1 LVFSTSNAYMG
12 ASPQVMPEH
21 QTYENPLGVRYAS
34 REMLYNFSPEKKF
47 RTWRRLWVAL
57 AEAEQEL
64 GLPITEAQIAELR
77 AHQDDV
83 NYEVAEA
90 RERQVRHDVMA
101 HIYAYGLQCPN
112 AQGIIHLGATSAFVA
127 DNTELIQI
135 RDGLLMLRAKLLQLI
150 ADLADFAARHK
161 DLATLG
167 YTHFQPAQLTTV
179 GKRACLWLQD
189 LVMDYEALEH
199 CRQGLK
205 FRGVKGTTGTQ
216 ASFLELFA
224 GDHTKVKQLDAWLTA
239 RMGFR
244 ESFPITGQ
252 TYPRKLDS
260 LVLNGLSAIAQSA
273 HKFSSDVRL
282 LQSVG
287 EMEEPFEAE
296 QVGSSAMAYKRNP
309 MRCERMAGLARYV
322 MTSALNAPL
331 TAATQWFE
339 RTLDDSSNRRLVIP
353 EAFLATDAIL
363 RLHLNVVRG
372 LTVYPTVIARRV
384 QQELPFMGTEVLLM
398 AGVKAGGDR
407 QLLHERI
414 RVHAMAA
421 AQAVKEGGPN
431 DLIERLVEDPAFAA
445 VQGDLPALVAP
456 TRFIGRAPQQ
466 VEEYLTTAIYPLLRQ
481 TEHLE
486 PVDAEVH
493 V

>member
-1 LVFSTSNAYMG
+1 MQND
-12 ASPQVMPEH
+12 QI
-21 QTYENPLGVRYAS
+21 YENPLISRYAS

-47 RTWRRLWVAL
+47 RTWRRLWVVL
-57 AEAEQEL
+57 AEVEQEL
-64 GLPITEAQIAELR
+64 GLPISDVQLDELR

-83 NYEVAEA
+83 NYEVADA

-101 HIYAYGLQCPN
+101 HIYAYGLQCPT
-112 AQGIIHLGATSAFVA
+112 AKGIIHLGATSQYVN

-135 RDGLLMLRAKLLQLI
+135 RDGLQLLRAKLLGTI
-150 ADLADFAARHK
+150 ESLADFAWRYK

-189 LVMDYEALEH
+189 LVMDDEALEH
-199 CRQGLK
+199 CLAQLK
-205 FRGVKGTTGTQ
+205 FRGAKGTTGTQ
-216 ASFLELFA
+216 ASFLELFD
-224 GDHTKVKQLDAWLTA
+224 GNHEQVTQLDQRITE

-260 LVLNGLSAIAQSA
+260 LVLNVLSGIAQSA
-273 HKFSSDVRL
+273 HKFSSDIRL

-287 EMEEPFEAE
+287 ELEEPFETE

-309 MRCERMAGLARYV
+309 MRCERVAGLARYV
-322 MTSALNAPL
+322 MTMALNAPL

-339 RTLDDSSNRRLVIP
+339 RTLDDSANRRLVLP
-353 EAFLATDAIL
+353 ETFLASDAIL
-363 RLHLNVVRG
+363 RLYLNVVRG
-372 LTVYPTVIARRV
+372 LTVYPAVIAHRI
-384 QQELPFMGTEVLLM
+384 QQELPFMATETLLM
-398 AGVKAGGDR
+398 DGVKAGGDR
-407 QLLHERI
+407 QMLHERI
-414 RVHAMAA
+414 RMHAMAA
-421 AQAVKEGGPN
+421 AKGVKEGHAN
-431 DLIERLVEDPAFAA
+431 DLLERMAHDPAFATL
-445 VQGDLPALVAP
+445 QDRLSELLSPE
-456 TRFIGRAPQQ
+456 RFVGRAPQQ
-466 VEEYLTTAIYPLLRQ
+466 VEEYLATVVHPLLHQ
-481 TEHLE
+481 IEHLA

>member
-1 LVFSTSNAYMG
+1 MTDY
-12 ASPQVMPEH
+12 
-21 QTYENPLGVRYAS
+21 QTYENPLGPRYAS
-34 REMLYNFSPEKKF
+34 REMLYNFSAEKKF

-64 GLPITEAQIAELR
+64 GLPITTAQIEALR
-77 AHQDDV
+77 AYQDEV

-101 HIYAYGLQCPN
+101 HIYAYGEQCP
-112 AQGIIHLGATSAFVA
+112 AARGIIHLGATSAYVT
-127 DNTELIQI
+127 DNTDLLQI
-135 RDGLLMLRAKLLQLI
+135 RDGLHLIGAKLRQLI
-150 ADLADFAARHK
+150 ADLAEFAARHK
-161 DLATLG
+161 DLVTLG

-199 CRQGLK
+199 GCAGLR

-224 GDHTKVKQLDAWLTA
+224 GDHARVKRLDALVTE

-244 ESFPITGQ
+244 EAFAITGQ
-252 TYPRKLDS
+252 TYPRKQDS
-260 LVLNGLSAIAQSA
+260 QVMHILSEIAASA
-273 HKFSSDVRL
+273 HKFSSDLRL

-287 EMEEPFEAE
+287 EMEEPFETD

-309 MRCERMAGLARYV
+309 MRSERMAGLARYV
-322 MTSALNAPL
+322 MTTALNAPL
-331 TAATQWFE
+331 TEATQWFE
-339 RTLDDSSNRRLVIP
+339 RTLDDSSNRRLLLP
-353 EAFLATDAIL
+353 EAFLTTDAVL
-363 RLHLNVVRG
+363 RLYLNVVRG
-372 LTVYPTVIARRV
+372 LVVNPTVLARRV
-384 QQELPFMGTEVLLM
+384 EQELPFMATEALLM

-407 QLLHERI
+407 QRLHERI
-414 RVHAMAA
+414 RVHSMSA
-421 AQAVKEGGPN
+421 AQAVKAGQPN
-431 DLIERLVEDPAFAA
+431 DLMARVADDPAFAA
-445 VQGDLPALVAP
+445 VHDDLPTLLAP
-456 TRFIGRAPQQ
+456 MRFVGRAPQQ
-466 VEEYLTTAIYPLLRQ
+466 VDDYLTTTIYPLLQQR
-481 TEHLE
+481 EHLE

>member
-1 LVFSTSNAYMG
+1 MHDY
-12 ASPQVMPEH
+12 
-21 QTYENPLGVRYAS
+21 QTYENPLGTRYAS
-34 REMLYNFSPEKKF
+34 REMLYNFSAEKKF
-47 RTWRRLWVAL
+47 RTWRRLWVVL

-64 GLPITEAQIAELR
+64 GLHITEAQLAELR

-101 HIYAYGLQCPN
+101 HIYAYGQQCPK

-127 DNTELIQI
+127 DNTELIQM
-135 RDGLLMLRAKLLQLI
+135 RDGLLILRAKLLRLL
-150 ADLADFAARHK
+150 ADLADFAMRHK

-189 LVMDYEALEH
+189 LMMDYEALEH
-199 CRQGLK
+199 AQTGVK

-224 GDHTKVKQLDAWLTA
+224 GDHAKVNRLDQMVTE

-244 ESFPITGQ
+244 EAFPVTGQ

-260 LVLNGLSAIAQSA
+260 LVLNVLSGLAQSA
-273 HKFSSDVRL
+273 HKFSADIRL

-287 EMEEPFEAE
+287 ELEEPFEAD
-296 QVGSSAMAYKRNP
+296 QIGSSAMAYKRNP

-322 MTSALNAPL
+322 MTMALNAPL

-339 RTLDDSSNRRLVIP
+339 RTLDDSANRRLVIP
-353 EAFLATDAIL
+353 EAFLAADAIL
-363 RLHLNVVRG
+363 RLYLNVGRG
-372 LTVYPTVIARRV
+372 LTVYPAVIAQRV
-384 QQELPFMGTEVLLM
+384 QQELPFMATEALLM
-398 AGVKAGGDR
+398 AGVKGGGDR
-407 QLLHERI
+407 QILHERI
-414 RVHAMAA
+414 RQHAMAA
-421 AQAVKEGGPN
+421 AQAVKGGGTN
-431 DLIERLVEDPAFAA
+431 NLLERVAADPLFAG
-445 VQGDLPALVAP
+445 VHHELPALFAP
-456 TRFIGRAPQQ
+456 QRFVGRAPQQ
-466 VEEYLTTAIYPLLRQ
+466 VEAYVTAAVYPLLRHSEQ
-481 TEHLE
+481 AE
-486 PVDAEVH
+486 PVDVEVH

>member
-1 LVFSTSNAYMG
+1 MDA
-12 ASPQVMPEH
+12 H
-21 QTYENPLGVRYAS
+21 QTYENPLGSRYAS

-57 AEAEQEL
+57 AEAEREL
-64 GLPITEAQIAELR
+64 GLPISEAQLAELR

-83 NYEVAEA
+83 NYKVAEA

-101 HIYAYGLQCPN
+101 HIYAYGLQCPS
-112 AQGIIHLGATSAFVA
+112 ARGIIHLGATSAFVT
-127 DNTELIQI
+127 DNAELIQM
-135 RDGLLMLRAKLLQLI
+135 RDGLLILRAKLRRLI
-150 ADLADFAARHK
+150 ADLAEFAARHK

-199 CRQGLK
+199 LRATLK
-205 FRGVKGTTGTQ
+205 FRGVKGATGTQ

-224 GDHTKVKQLDAWLTA
+224 GDHAKVKRLDELVTQ
-239 RMGFR
+239 RMGFGAA
-244 ESFPITGQ
+244 FPITGQ
-252 TYPRKLDS
+252 TYPRKQDS
-260 LVLNGLSAIAQSA
+260 QVLHVLAGIAQSA
-273 HKFSSDVRL
+273 HKFSCDIRL
-282 LQSVG
+282 LQSLG
-287 EMEEPFEAE
+287 ELEEPFEAE

-309 MRCERMAGLARYV
+309 MRCERIAGLARYV
-322 MTSALNAPL
+322 MTMALNAPL

-363 RLHLNVVRG
+363 RLYLNVVRG
-372 LTVYPTVIARRV
+372 LVVYPAVIARRI
-384 QQELPFMGTEVLLM
+384 QQELPFMATEAVLM
-398 AGVKAGGDR
+398 AAVKAGGDR

-414 RVHAMAA
+414 RIHAMAA
-421 AQAVKEGGPN
+421 AQAVKEGGVN
-431 DLIERLVEDPAFAA
+431 DLLERLANDAAFAA
-445 VQGDLPALVAP
+445 VKEALPQLCAP
-456 TRFIGRAPQQ
+456 QRFVGRAPQQ
-466 VEEYLTTAIYPLLRQ
+466 VEEFLADIVQPLLSQ
-481 TEHLE
+481 SEPLE
-486 PVDAEVH
+486 AIDAEVT

>member
-1 LVFSTSNAYMG
+1 
-12 ASPQVMPEH
+12 MPDY
-21 QTYENPLGVRYAS
+21 QTYENPLGARYAS
-34 REMLYNFSPEKKF
+34 REMIYNFSPEKKF

-57 AEAEQEL
+57 AEAEHEL
-64 GLPITEAQIAELR
+64 GLPISEAQVEELR
-77 AHQDDV
+77 VYQDDV

-101 HIYAYGLQCPN
+101 HIYAYGEQCPR
-112 AQGIIHLGATSAFVA
+112 AKGIIHLGATSAYVT
-127 DNTELIQI
+127 DNTDLLQM
-135 RDGLLMLRAKLLQLI
+135 RDGLLMLRAKLRQVI
-150 ADLADFAARHK
+150 AELADFAARHK

-199 CRQGLK
+199 RCAKLK

-224 GDHTKVKQLDAWLTA
+224 GDHAKVKHLDALVTE
-239 RMGFR
+239 RMGFG
-244 ESFPITGQ
+244 EAFAITGQ
-252 TYPRKLDS
+252 TYPRKQDS
-260 LVLNGLSAIAQSA
+260 MVLHVLCEIAESA
-273 HKFSSDVRL
+273 HKFSSDMRL

-287 EMEEPFEAE
+287 ELEEPFEAE

-322 MTSALNAPL
+322 MTTALNAPL

-339 RTLDDSSNRRLVIP
+339 RTLDDSSNRRLLIP
-353 EAFLATDAIL
+353 EAFLAADAIL
-363 RLHLNVVRG
+363 RLYLNVVRG
-372 LTVYPTVIARRV
+372 LTVYPAVIAQRL
-384 QQELPFMGTEVLLM
+384 QQELPFMATEALLM

-421 AQAVKEGGPN
+421 TRAVKEGQAN
-431 DLIERLVEDPAFAA
+431 DLIARISADPAFAA
-445 VQGDLPALVAP
+445 VKGEFAALLTP
-456 TRFIGRAPQQ
+456 IRFVGRAPQQ
-466 VEEYLTTAIYPLLRQ
+466 VEEYLTTTVYPLLQ
-481 TEHLE
+481 QGEDLE

>member
-1 LVFSTSNAYMG
+1 MRDY
-12 ASPQVMPEH
+12 
-21 QTYENPLGVRYAS
+21 QTYENPLGPRYAS
-34 REMLYNFSPEKKF
+34 REMLYNFSAEKKF

-64 GLPITEAQIAELR
+64 GLPITEAQVEALR
-77 AHQDDV
+77 AYQDQV

-101 HIYAYGLQCPN
+101 HIYAYGLQAPI
-112 AQGIIHLGATSAFVA
+112 AKGIIHLGATSAYVT
-127 DNTELIQI
+127 DNTDLIQM
-135 RDGLLMLRAKLLQLI
+135 RDGLLLLRAKLLQLI
-150 ADLADFAARHK
+150 ADLATFAARYK

-199 CRQGLK
+199 CRTSLK

-224 GDHTKVKQLDAWLTA
+224 GEHAKVTQLDALVTA
-239 RMGFR
+239 RMGF
-244 ESFPITGQ
+244 EAAFPITGQ
-252 TYPRKLDS
+252 TYPRKQDS
-260 LVLNGLSAIAQSA
+260 QVLHVLSALAESA
-273 HKFSSDVRL
+273 HKFSADIRL
-282 LQSVG
+282 LQSLG
-287 EMEEPFEAE
+287 ELEEPFEEA

-322 MTSALNAPL
+322 MTTALNAPL

-339 RTLDDSSNRRLVIP
+339 RTLDDSSNRRLLIP
-353 EAFLATDAIL
+353 EAFLATDAVL
-363 RLHLNVVRG
+363 RLYLNVVRG
-372 LTVYPTVIARRV
+372 LTVSPGVIARRI
-384 QQELPFMGTEVLLM
+384 QQELPFMATEALLM

-421 AQAVKEGGPN
+421 AQAVKEGHPN
-431 DLIERLVEDPAFAA
+431 DLLARIAQDPAFTA
-445 VQGDLPALVAP
+445 VAGELPTLLAP
-456 TRFIGRAPQQ
+456 MRFVGRAPQQ
-466 VEEYLTTAIYPLLRQ
+466 VEDYLTTTIYPLLQ
-481 TEHLE
+481 QSDDLE

>member
-1 LVFSTSNAYMG
+1 
-12 ASPQVMPEH
+12 MPDY
-21 QTYENPLGVRYAS
+21 QTYENPLGPRYAS
-34 REMLYNFSPEKKF
+34 REMLYNFSAEKKF

-64 GLPITEAQIAELR
+64 GLAITEAQIEELR
-77 AHQDDV
+77 THQDQV

-101 HIYAYGLQCPN
+101 HIYAYGQQCP
-112 AQGIIHLGATSAFVA
+112 AAKGIIHLGATSAYVT
-127 DNTELIQI
+127 DNTDLIQMH
-135 RDGLLMLRAKLLQLI
+135 DGLLLLRAKLLQLI
-150 ADLADFAARHK
+150 ADLADFAARYK

-199 CRQGLK
+199 CRTGLK

-224 GDHTKVKQLDAWLTA
+224 SDHAKVKQLDASVTE
-239 RMGFR
+239 RMGFG
-244 ESFPITGQ
+244 EAFPITGQ
-252 TYPRKLDS
+252 TYPRKQDS
-260 LVLNGLSAIAQSA
+260 QVLHTLSAIAESS
-273 HKFSSDVRL
+273 HKFSSDIRL
-282 LQSVG
+282 LQSMG

-322 MTSALNAPL
+322 ITTALNAPL

-339 RTLDDSSNRRLVIP
+339 RTLDDSANRRVLIP
-353 EAFLATDAIL
+353 EAFLATDAVL
-363 RLHLNVVRG
+363 RLYLNVVRG
-372 LTVYPTVIARRV
+372 LTVYPAVIDRRV
-384 QQELPFMGTEVLLM
+384 QQELPFMATEALLM

-407 QLLHERI
+407 QMLHERI
-414 RVHAMAA
+414 RVHSMAA
-421 AQAVKEGGPN
+421 AQAVKEGHPN
-431 DLIERLVEDPAFAA
+431 DLLARVADDPAFSA
-445 VQGDLPALVAP
+445 VQGDLPTLLAP
-456 TRFIGRAPQQ
+456 MRFVGRAPQQ
-466 VEEYLTTAIYPLLRQ
+466 VEEYLTTAVYPLLQRS
-481 TEHLE
+481 EHLE

>member
-1 LVFSTSNAYMG
+1 
-12 ASPQVMPEH
+12 MPDY
-21 QTYENPLGVRYAS
+21 QTYENPLGPRYAS
-34 REMLYNFSPEKKF
+34 REMLYNFSAEKKF

-64 GLPITEAQIAELR
+64 GLPITEAQIEELR
-77 AHQDDV
+77 AHQDEV

-101 HIYAYGLQCPN
+101 HIYAYGQQCPT
-112 AQGIIHLGATSAFVA
+112 AKGIIHLGATSAYVT
-127 DNTELIQI
+127 DNTELIQM
-135 RDGLLMLRAKLLQLI
+135 RDGLLLLRAKLLQLI
-150 ADLADFAARHK
+150 ADLADFAARYK

-189 LVMDYEALEH
+189 LVMDYEALVH
-199 CRQGLK
+199 CRASIR

-224 GDHTKVKQLDAWLTA
+224 GDHAKVKQLDALVTE

-244 ESFPITGQ
+244 EAFPISGQ
-252 TYPRKLDS
+252 TYPRKQDS
-260 LVLNGLSAIAQSA
+260 QVLHLLTGIAESA
-273 HKFSSDVRL
+273 HKFSSDIRL
-282 LQSVG
+282 LQSAG
-287 EMEEPFEAE
+287 EMEEPFEEE

-322 MTSALNAPL
+322 MTTALNAPL

-339 RTLDDSSNRRLVIP
+339 RTLDDSANRRLLIP
-353 EAFLATDAIL
+353 EAFLATDAVL
-363 RLHLNVVRG
+363 RLYINVVRG
-372 LTVYPTVIARRV
+372 LTVYPAVIARRI
-384 QQELPFMGTEVLLM
+384 QQELPFMATEALLM
-398 AGVKAGGDR
+398 AAVKAGGDR
-407 QLLHERI
+407 QLLHERL
-414 RVHAMAA
+414 RVHSMAA
-421 AQAVKEGGPN
+421 AQAVKEGQSN
-431 DLIERLVEDPAFAA
+431 DLMGRVADDPAFAA
-445 VQGDLPALVAP
+445 LKGDLPSLLAP
-456 TRFIGRAPQQ
+456 RRFVGRAPQQ
-466 VEEYLTTAIYPLLRQ
+466 VEDYLTTTVYPLLQ
-481 TEHLE
+481 QSEHLE

>member
-1 LVFSTSNAYMG
+1 MADY
-12 ASPQVMPEH
+12 
-21 QTYENPLGVRYAS
+21 QTYDNPLGSRYAS
-34 REMLYNFSPEKKF
+34 REMLYNFSAEKKF

-64 GLPITEAQIAELR
+64 GLPITEAQIDALR
-77 AHQDDV
+77 AHQDQV

-101 HIYAYGLQCPN
+101 HIYAYGQQCPI
-112 AQGIIHLGATSAFVA
+112 AKGIIHLGATSAYVT
-127 DNTELIQI
+127 DNTDLIQM
-135 RDGLLMLRAKLLQLI
+135 RDGLLLLRAKLLQLI

-161 DLATLG
+161 DLVTLG

-199 CRQGLK
+199 CHASLK

-224 GDHTKVKQLDAWLTA
+224 GEHTKVKQLDILVTE

-244 ESFPITGQ
+244 EAFPITGQ

-260 LVLNGLSAIAQSA
+260 QVVHVLSEIAASA
-273 HKFSSDVRL
+273 HKFSSDIRL

-287 EMEEPFEAE
+287 EMAEPFETE

-322 MTSALNAPL
+322 MTTALNAPL
-331 TAATQWFE
+331 TEATQWFE
-339 RTLDDSSNRRLVIP
+339 RTLDDSSNRRLLLP
-353 EAFLATDAIL
+353 EVFLATDAVL
-363 RLHLNVVRG
+363 RLYRNVVRG
-372 LTVYPTVIARRV
+372 LMVYPAVIARRI
-384 QQELPFMGTEVLLM
+384 QQELPFMATEALLM

-414 RVHAMAA
+414 RVHSMAA
-421 AQAVKEGGPN
+421 AQAVKDGQPN
-431 DLIERLVEDPAFAA
+431 DLMARVADDPAFAA
-445 VQGDLPALVAP
+445 VQGDLPTLLAP
-456 TRFIGRAPQQ
+456 ARFAGRAPQQ
-466 VEEYLTTAIYPLLRQ
+466 VEDYLTTTIYPLLQ
-481 TEHLE
+481 QSEHLE

>member
-1 LVFSTSNAYMG
+1 MHDY
-12 ASPQVMPEH
+12 
-21 QTYENPLGVRYAS
+21 QTYENPLGTRYAS

-47 RTWRRLWVAL
+47 RTWRRLWVVL

-64 GLPITEAQIAELR
+64 GLPITDEQIAELR

-90 RERQVRHDVMA
+90 RERQTRHDVMA
-101 HIYAYGLQCPN
+101 HIYAYGQQCPH
-112 AQGIIHLGATSAFVA
+112 ARGIIHLGATSAFVV
-127 DNTELIQI
+127 DNTELIQM
-135 RDGLLMLRAKLLQLI
+135 RDGLLLLRAKVLRLI

-161 DLATLG
+161 DVATLG

-189 LVMDYEALEH
+189 LIMDYEALEQA
-199 CRQGLK
+199 RAGLK

-224 GDHTKVKQLDAWLTA
+224 GDHEKVKQLDQMVTE

-244 ESFPITGQ
+244 EAFAITGQ

-260 LVLNGLSAIAQSA
+260 LVLNVLSGIAQSA
-273 HKFSSDVRL
+273 HKFSADVRL
-282 LQSVG
+282 LQSLG

-309 MRCERMAGLARYV
+309 MRCERIAGLARYV
-322 MTSALNAPL
+322 MTTAFNAPL

-353 EAFLATDAIL
+353 EAFLAADAIL
-363 RLHLNVVRG
+363 RLYLNVVRG
-372 LTVYPTVIARRV
+372 LTVYPAVIARRV
-384 QQELPFMGTEVLLM
+384 QQELPFMATEALLM
-398 AGVKAGGDR
+398 AGVKGGGDR
-407 QLLHERI
+407 QILHERI
-414 RVHAMAA
+414 RIHAMAA
-421 AQAVKEGGPN
+421 AQVVKEGGAN
-431 DLIERLVEDPAFAA
+431 DLIDRVAADPAFAA
-445 VQGDLPALVAP
+445 VKDQLPALCAP
-456 TRFIGRAPQQ
+456 SRFVGRAPQQ
-466 VEEYLTTAIYPLLRQ
+466 VEDYLVTVVDPLLRQ
-481 TEHLE
+481 SEQVE
-486 PVDAEVH
+486 PVDVEIH

>member
-1 LVFSTSNAYMG
+1 MSDY
-12 ASPQVMPEH
+12 
-21 QTYENPLGVRYAS
+21 QTYENPLGARYAS

-57 AEAEQEL
+57 AEAQREL
-64 GLPITEAQIAELR
+64 GLPIAEAQLDELR
-77 AHQDDV
+77 AHQDAV

-101 HIYAYGLQCPN
+101 HIYAYGQQCPD
-112 AQGIIHLGATSAFVA
+112 AKGIIHLGATSADIT
-127 DNTELIQI
+127 DNSDLVQI
-135 RDGLLMLRAKLLQLI
+135 RDALLLLRAKLLQLMS
-150 ADLADFAARHK
+150 DLAQFAERYK

-189 LVMDYEALEH
+189 LVMDYEVLEQ
-199 CRQGLK
+199 CRAGLK
-205 FRGVKGTTGTQ
+205 FRGIKGATGTQ

-224 GDHTKVKQLDAWLTA
+224 GDHRKVTQLEALVSE

-244 ESFPITGQ
+244 NVFPISGQ
-252 TYPRKLDS
+252 TYPRKEDS
-260 LVLNGLSAIAQSA
+260 VVLHVLSEIAASA

-282 LQSVG
+282 LQSTG

-322 MTSALNAPL
+322 MTIALNAPL

-339 RTLDDSSNRRLVIP
+339 RTLDDSANRRLLIP

-363 RLHLNVVRG
+363 RLYLNVVRG
-372 LTVYPTVIARRV
+372 LTVYPAVIHRRI
-384 QQELPFMGTEVLLM
+384 QQELPFMATEALLM

-414 RVHAMAA
+414 RLHAMAA
-421 AQAVKEGGPN
+421 AQAVKEGRPN
-431 DLIERLVEDPAFAA
+431 DLLVRVADDPAFAA
-445 VQGDLPALVAP
+445 LKEELPTLLTP
-456 TRFIGRAPQQ
+456 LRFVGRAPEQ
-466 VEEYLTTAIYPLLRQ
+466 VAEFLTTTVDPLLQQR
-481 TEHLE
+481 ERLE

>member
-1 LVFSTSNAYMG
+1 MAN
-12 ASPQVMPEH
+12 H
-21 QTYENPLGVRYAS
+21 QAYENPLGSRYAS
-34 REMLYNFSPEKKF
+34 REMLYNFSLEKKF

-57 AEAEQEL
+57 AEIEQEL
-64 GLPITEAQIAELR
+64 GVPITDAQIAELR

-101 HIYAYGLQCPN
+101 HIYAYGLQCPT
-112 AQGIIHLGATSAFVA
+112 AKGIIHLGATSAYVT
-127 DNTELIQI
+127 DNTELMQV
-135 RDGLLMLRAKLLQLI
+135 RDGLHLLRAKLLQLI
-150 ADLADFAARHK
+150 EDLGDFAWRYK

-189 LVMDYEALEH
+189 LVMDHEALEQ
-199 CRQGLK
+199 CLAQLK

-216 ASFLELFA
+216 ASFLELFD
-224 GDHTKVKQLDAWLTA
+224 GNHEKVKQLEQRVTERL
-239 RMGFR
+239 GFR
-244 ESFPITGQ
+244 DAFPITGQ

-260 LVLNGLSAIAQSA
+260 LVLNVLSGIAQSA
-273 HKFSSDVRL
+273 HKFSSDIRL

-287 EMEEPFEAE
+287 ELEEPFEAE

-322 MTSALNAPL
+322 MTAALNAPL

-363 RLHLNVVRG
+363 RLYLNVVRG
-372 LTVYPTVIARRV
+372 LQVYPAVLARRV
-384 QQELPFMGTEVLLM
+384 QQELPFMATEALLM

-407 QLLHERI
+407 QALHECIRI
-414 RVHAMAA
+414 HAMAA
-421 AQAVKEGGPN
+421 AQAVKEGGDN
-431 DLIERLVEDPAFAA
+431 DLIARIAADPAFAA
-445 VQGDLPALVAP
+445 LKDQLTTLLAP
-456 TRFIGRAPQQ
+456 ERFIGRAPQQ
-466 VEEYLTTAIYPLLRQ
+466 VEEYLTTVVHPLLCQEERLVPI
-481 TEHLE
+481 EY
-486 PVDAEVH
+486 EVH

>member
-1 LVFSTSNAYMG
+1 
-12 ASPQVMPEH
+12 MPDY
-21 QTYENPLGVRYAS
+21 QSYENPLGSRYAS

-57 AEAEQEL
+57 AEAQHEL
-64 GLPITEAQIAELR
+64 GLPITAAHIAELR

-101 HIYAYGLQCPN
+101 HIYAYGLQCPD
-112 AQGIIHLGATSAFVA
+112 AKGIIHLGATSADIT
-127 DNTELIQI
+127 DNTDLIQL
-135 RDGLLMLRAKLLQLI
+135 RDGLLLLRAKLLQLI

-161 DLATLG
+161 DVATLG

-179 GKRACLWLQD
+179 GKRACLWVQD
-189 LVMDYEALEH
+189 LVMDYEALEQ
-199 CRQGLK
+199 CRARLK
-205 FRGVKGTTGTQ
+205 FRGVKGATGTQ

-224 GDHTKVKQLDAWLTA
+224 GDHTRVQQLEALVA
-239 RMGFR
+239 ERLGFR
-244 ESFPITGQ
+244 EAFPITGQ
-252 TYPRKLDS
+252 TYPRKEDS
-260 LVLNGLSAIAQSA
+260 LVLHVLSEIAASA
-273 HKFSSDVRL
+273 HKFGSDMRL
-282 LQSVG
+282 LQSTG

-322 MTSALNAPL
+322 MTTALNAPL

-339 RTLDDSSNRRLVIP
+339 RTLDDSANRRLLIP

-363 RLHLNVVRG
+363 RLYVNVVRG
-372 LTVYPTVIARRV
+372 MTVYPAVIDRRI
-384 QQELPFMGTEVLLM
+384 QQELPFMATEALLM
-398 AGVKAGGDR
+398 AAVKAGGDR

-414 RVHAMAA
+414 RLHAMAA
-421 AQAVKEGGPN
+421 AQAVKEGRPN
-431 DLIERLVEDPAFAA
+431 DLIARVADDPAFAA
-445 VQGDLPALVAP
+445 VKEDLPTLLAP
-456 TRFIGRAPQQ
+456 LRFVGRAPQQ
-466 VEEYLTTAIYPLLRQ
+466 VGEFLDTTVYPLLQ
-481 TEHLE
+481 QSESLE
-486 PVDAEVH
+486 PVDVEVH

>member
-1 LVFSTSNAYMG
+1 
-12 ASPQVMPEH
+12 MPDY
-21 QTYENPLGVRYAS
+21 QTYENPLGPRYAS
-34 REMLYNFSPEKKF
+34 REMLYNFSAEKKF

-64 GLPITEAQIAELR
+64 GLAITDAQIEQLR
-77 AHQDDV
+77 AHQDAV

-101 HIYAYGLQCPN
+101 HIYAYGLQCP
-112 AQGIIHLGATSAFVA
+112 AAKGIIHLGATSAYVTDNA
-127 DNTELIQI
+127 DLIQM
-135 RDGLLMLRAKLLQLI
+135 RDGLLLLRAKLLQLI
-150 ADLADFAARHK
+150 ADLADFAARYK

-199 CRQGLK
+199 CRTGLK

-224 GDHTKVKQLDAWLTA
+224 SDHAKVKQLDASVTE
-239 RMGFR
+239 RMGFGAA
-244 ESFPITGQ
+244 FPITGQ
-252 TYPRKLDS
+252 TYPRKQDS
-260 LVLNGLSAIAQSA
+260 QVLHILSAIAESS
-273 HKFSSDVRL
+273 HKFSSDIRL

-322 MTSALNAPL
+322 MTTALNAPL

-339 RTLDDSSNRRLVIP
+339 RTLDDSANRRLLIP
-353 EAFLATDAIL
+353 EAFLATDAVL
-363 RLHLNVVRG
+363 RLYLNVVRG
-372 LTVYPTVIARRV
+372 LTVYPAVIDRRV
-384 QQELPFMGTEVLLM
+384 QQELPFMATEALLM

-407 QLLHERI
+407 QMLHERI
-414 RVHAMAA
+414 RVHSMAA
-421 AQAVKEGGPN
+421 AQAVKEGQPN
-431 DLIERLVEDPAFAA
+431 DLLARVADDPAFSA
-445 VQGDLPALVAP
+445 VQGDLPALLAP
-456 TRFIGRAPQQ
+456 MRFVGRAPQQ
-466 VEEYLTTAIYPLLRQ
+466 VEDYLTTAVYPLLQRS
-481 TEHLE
+481 EHLE